1 MLLVLLPLGLV
12 PLLGYAV
19 AVVRSAAA
27 DPEAGPPP
35 WRPLTRLLREGL
47 LLATVLAVLT
57 APFAL
62 LAFWFADVAGPVLA
76 LPGADPLVAAG
87 LVWVVAVAAAALP
100 WGILL
105 LVLMPA
111 ATARFARTGS
121 PRDLLDLPA
130 SLRVVR
136 RRFGDWNLVV
146 VAIVTAW
153 AIGFCGLGLGLVGV
167 FPGLLFALLVS
178 SHAAATLADA

>member
-1 MLLVLLPLGLV
+1 M
-12 PLLGYAV
+12 
-19 AVVRSAAA
+19 
-27 DPEAGPPP
+27 
-35 WRPLTRLLREGL
+35 
-47 LLATVLAVLT
+47 LT

-62 LAFWFADVAGPVLA
+62 LAVLLAGVAGPVLA
-76 LPGADPLVAAG
+76 RPGTDPLVAAG
-87 LVWVVAVAAAALP
+87 LAWVAAVAVAAFP

-121 PRDLLDLPA
+121 LGDLLDLPA

-136 RRFGDWNLVV
+136 HRFGDWNLVV
-146 VAIVTAW
+146 VAVVTAW

-178 SHAAATLADA
+178 SHAAATLSDA

>member
-1 MLLVLLPLGLV
+1 M
-12 PLLGYAV
+12 
-19 AVVRSAAA
+19 
-27 DPEAGPPP
+27 
-35 WRPLTRLLREGL
+35 LREGL
-47 LLATVLAVLT
+47 LLAAALAVLT

-62 LAFWFADVAGPVLA
+62 LAVLLAGVAGPIFTR
-76 LPGADPLVAAG
+76 PGADPLVAAG
-87 LVWVVAVAAAALP
+87 LAWVVAVAAAAFP

-111 ATARFARTGS
+111 ATVRFARTGS
-121 PRDLLDLPA
+121 FRDLLDLPA

-167 FPGLLFALLVS
+167 FPGLVFALLVS